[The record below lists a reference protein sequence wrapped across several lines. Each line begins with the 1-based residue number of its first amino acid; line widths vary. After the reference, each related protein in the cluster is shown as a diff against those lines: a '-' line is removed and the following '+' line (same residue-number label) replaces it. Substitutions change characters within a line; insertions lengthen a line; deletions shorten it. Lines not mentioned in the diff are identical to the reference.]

1 MLVSIRRS
9 KKKSLGLDMAPL
21 IDMVF
26 LLLIFFM
33 LTAHFVEETGIKLEL
48 PESKAAG
55 ASRPQAVAVSI
66 DKEGQVFVDQV
77 RVGLENLRQALQM
90 RLAHTST
97 KEVLVKSDRDC
108 RVQTLISVMDEI
120 RLAGAKGV
128 LLSAEEKER

>member
-1 MLVSIRRS
+1 
-9 KKKSLGLDMAPL
+9 MAPL

-55 ASRPQAVAVSI
+55 ASRPQPVAVSI

-77 RVGLENLRQALQM
+77 RVGLENLRQALQL

-97 KEVLVKSDRDC
+97 REVVVKSDRDC